1 MEKLSP
7 GVSDHA
13 DAMDPE
19 LRRRIEKRAYM
30 LRDANGRP
38 EAPWTTGFKRNRRS
52 STSRWL
58 ERRTR
63 SQAST
68 RTARSQA
75 HERRPG
81 VVT

>member
-38 EAPWTTGFKRNRRS
+38 EGALDQ
-52 STSRWL
+52 WL
-58 ERRTR
+58 QAEREIVNQSLAGEEDPLAGIDRE
-63 SQAST
+63 
-68 RTARSQA
+68 TAR
-75 HERRPG
+75 R
-81 VVT
+81 